1 MSHSKTVRL
10 QSAFPILTAAV
21 AFFMLLAAP
30 AEAAA
35 AAKSGLL
42 LCARSIVPTLF
53 PFFVLSSLMLEVGL
67 PYRLAG
73 LTAPLT
79 SRIFRVSGEGATA
92 FLLGLCGGYPLGA
105 TATAEL
111 HRNGT
116 IPKEEAQ
123 RLLAFCNNCGP
134 AFIVGAAGVGVFRS
148 TFIGLLLYLVQI
160 LSSIL
165 VGILFSIGAPPAPN
179 RPQQT
184 NIQAVP
190 LAPALSN
197 AIRTGVT
204 GVLNVCGFVV
214 FFSVLCGMLSSAGI
228 LGTLVR
234 LLSTCTGL
242 ELSACTGLLQGFLEL
257 GGGIGALYGVSRTPQ
272 NLAVCAFVLGWGG
285 VCVHCQTAAAI
296 LGSGLSAKNHTI
308 GRLLHGC
315 ISMFLALL
323 FGILFL

>member
-1 MSHSKTVRL
+1 MSHSKTFRP
-10 QSAFPILTAAV
+10 QSILPIAVAAV
-21 AFFMLLAAP
+21 AFVLLLSAP
-30 AEAAA
+30 AEAADA
-35 AAKSGLL
+35 ARTGLS
-42 LCARSIVPTLF
+42 LCAHSIIPTLF

-67 PYRLAG
+67 PHRLAS

-111 HRNGT
+111 CRNGT
-116 IPKEEAQ
+116 ISKEEGQ

-134 AFIVGAAGVGVFRS
+134 AFIVGAAGAGVFRS
-148 TFIGLLLYLVQI
+148 TGIGLFLYCIQI
-160 LSSIL
+160 LSAIL
-165 VGILFSIGAPPAPN
+165 VGVLFSIGAPPAPR

-190 LAPALSN
+190 LAPALAN

-204 GVLNVCGFVV
+204 GILNVCGFVT
-214 FFSVLCGMLSSAGI
+214 FFSVLCGMLASTGTLS
-228 LGTLVR
+228 TLVR
-234 LLSTCTGL
+234 LFSACTGL
-242 ELSACTGLLQGFLEL
+242 ELSACTGFLQGFLEL
-257 GGGIGALYGVSRTPQ
+257 GGGIGALYGASRTPQ
-272 NLAVCAFVLGWGG
+272 NLAVCAFLLGWGG

-296 LGSGLSAKNHTI
+296 LGSGLSARTHTV

-315 ISMFLALL
+315 ISMVLALL
-323 FGILFL
+323 LGILFL